1 MKTVTLK
8 KGVTPFKGLNPCKR
22 IAGKKAL
29 VLGIG
34 NILMTDEGLGV
45 RALEA
50 VRDGYR
56 LPPGVRC
63 VDGGTMGL
71 ALLESIKE
79 FPSVI
84 IIDALRSGSKPGTIL
99 RICGKEIPAFVCL
112 RSSAH
117 GLGVK
122 ELITL
127 AEFEGF
133 HPDVTVIGMEPKD
146 ISPGL
151 VLTPL
156 IKKQLPSLIKTV
168 IKELRRLGVTLEK
181 K

>member
-1 MKTVTLK
+1 MTI
-8 KGVTPFKGLNPCKR
+8 R
-22 IAGKKAL
+22 KKAAEKKVL

-34 NILMTDEGLGV
+34 NVLMTDEGLGV

-71 ALLESIKE
+71 ALLDLIKE

-84 IIDALRSGSKPGTIL
+84 VIDAVKSGSEPGTIL
-99 RICGKEIPAFVCL
+99 TIRGKDIPASAGI
-112 RSSAH
+112 RPSAH

-122 ELITL
+122 EMMAL

-133 HPDVTVIGMEPKD
+133 QPDISVIGMEPKD
-146 ISPGL
+146 VSPGL
-151 VLTPL
+151 GLTPL
-156 IKKQLPSLIKTV
+156 VKKRLSALVEAV
-168 IKELRRLGVTLEK
+168 IKELRRVGVTLEENK
-181 K
+181 SDA